1 MTEQALQQYLIKQ
14 YPKEDEGCEWK
25 EFKNLKNDFSGHEK
39 DDVISYVSALANMEG
54 GHLVVGVEDKTLKIV
69 GTDTY
74 NYTTQQAT
82 LRLTNLC
89 ANLSS
94 EGLDIEEF
102 ITEDTHKIV
111 WVIHIPKHLPKLP
124 VYAHNKAWQR
134 IEDSLV
140 ELTPERLNAIL
151 EEQLFAPDDWSAG
164 IVENATLADL
174 DELAVAKARV
184 MYKKVHSKI
193 PANEI
198 DGWSV
203 EELLSAE
210 TYFDMMRLPLLS
222 DTMGIID
229 RMLAEKIVIQD
240 EVGYSITE
248 LGALLFAKHLSD
260 FDDLRRKMVRVIVYK
275 GKSKL
280 DIVREQSFD
289 AGYAI
294 SFKTMVEWINSQLPA
309 NEEIGQALRST
320 VTMYPEIAVREI
332 VANMLVHQ
340 DFSEKGFPMV
350 EIYTDRIDVSNPGQ
364 PIISVERFIDEY
376 NSRNSSLADLMRRLG
391 ICEELGSGLDK
402 AVAAI
407 ELFQLPPLRFTVQE
421 ARTTVTLFAYRKY
434 ADLDRQERIY
444 ACYQHACLKY
454 VTNDKMTN
462 LTLRERLG
470 IDKQNYPMASRII
483 KDTLIAGKIKEEKTE
498 NQSRNNKGYVPFW
511 A

>member
-1 MTEQALQQYLIKQ
+1 
-14 YPKEDEGCEWK
+14 
-25 EFKNLKNDFSGHEK
+25 
-39 DDVISYVSALANMEG
+39 
-54 GHLVVGVEDKTLKIV
+54 
-69 GTDTY
+69 
-74 NYTTQQAT
+74 
-82 LRLTNLC
+82 
-89 ANLSS
+89 
-94 EGLDIEEF
+94 
-102 ITEDTHKIV
+102 
-111 WVIHIPKHLPKLP
+111 
-124 VYAHNKAWQR
+124 
-134 IEDSLV
+134 
-140 ELTPERLNAIL
+140 
-151 EEQLFAPDDWSAG
+151 
-164 IVENATLADL
+164 
-174 DELAVAKARV
+174 
-184 MYKKVHSKI
+184 
-193 PANEI
+193 
-198 DGWSV
+198 
-203 EELLSAE
+203 
-210 TYFDMMRLPLLS
+210 
-222 DTMGIID
+222 
-229 RMLAEKIVIQD
+229 
-240 EVGYSITE
+240 
-248 LGALLFAKHLSD
+248 
-260 FDDLRRKMVRVIVYK
+260 MVRVIVYK

-289 AGYAI
+289 VGYAI

-483 KDTLIAGKIKEEKTE
+483 RDTLVAGKIKEEKTE

-511 A
+511 ALGRYAFNGCTSVTKIISRATTPPACGSQALDDINKWNCTLEVPQGTLSAYQAAEQWKEFFFIQEGEASTGISNTVVQPTSGTPTYHTLDGREVKNPGKGIYIVNGKKVMIK